1 MHEGHRAR
9 MRDKYLKSGISSLS
23 EHEIAELLLFYSM
36 PRVNTNEA
44 AHRLIDTFGS
54 LSNAL
59 DADAKDLINV
69 KGIGEQTAVFLKL
82 VKDIALYCQKDKWRE
97 RPVLRHTA
105 EVGTYIQDMIG
116 DLPYE
121 CFFVLSLD
129 LGDKVISFTKLE
141 EGTSACT
148 NVDIRK
154 ILECAVRLHAN
165 KVVLAHNH
173 PSGRLIPSDSD
184 ISLTRTLQTSFE
196 PFGITVLDHIIVGGG
211 GYISLAEKNY
221 IK

>member
-105 EVGTYIQDMIG
+105 EGGTYI
-116 DLPYE
+116 
-121 CFFVLSLD
+121 
-129 LGDKVISFTKLE
+129 
-141 EGTSACT
+141 
-148 NVDIRK
+148 
-154 ILECAVRLHAN
+154 
-165 KVVLAHNH
+165 
-173 PSGRLIPSDSD
+173 
-184 ISLTRTLQTSFE
+184 
-196 PFGITVLDHIIVGGG
+196 
-211 GYISLAEKNY
+211 
-221 IK
+221 